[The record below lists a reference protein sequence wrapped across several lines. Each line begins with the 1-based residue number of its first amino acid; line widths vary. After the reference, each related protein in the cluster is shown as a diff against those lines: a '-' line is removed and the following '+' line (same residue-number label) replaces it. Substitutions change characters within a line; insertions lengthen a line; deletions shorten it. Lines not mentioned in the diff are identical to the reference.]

1 MHVERSVNVHVLYIP
16 ALRGKTFKRMIWI
29 ESMIAFES
37 IIDEDGKSGI
47 VQCNIM

>member
-1 MHVERSVNVHVLYIP
+1 MSMCFMP
-16 ALRGKTFKRMIWI
+16 ALGGKTFKILIWI